1 MLLDR
6 TKIPATITTHEQLI
20 AWCGLCIRFNI
31 TGTGVTQTFVRSAQD
46 SEPTRLI
53 DAGIFK
59 DAAGDD
65 RIAVLAYPSISPLW
79 QGSAQKPWEFVQPL
93 STSAQAAMFNV

>member
-20 AWCGLCIRFNI
+20 AWAGLCIRFNI
-31 TGTGVTQTFVRSAQD
+31 TGVGVTQTFVRSSTD
-46 SEPTRLI
+46 PEPTRLC

-65 RIAVLAYPSISPLW
+65 RCAVLIYPSISPNW
-79 QGSAQKPWEFVQPL
+79 MGTAQKPWEFVQPL
-93 STSAQAAMFNV
+93 STAAQAAMFNV